1 MEFIRPRKSAIGLDM
16 GPLIDVIFLL
26 LIFFMLSS
34 SFLKPSMELKLP
46 QAVSTID
53 KTIPEAIVVSAAKD
67 GVLSLNANQV
77 QLNHLQSSV
86 KELMDQISGEPAV
99 HVKGD
104 KDMPYGVFVSVMNQL
119 RLAGASKIHIVH
131 EAIDE

>member
-1 MEFIRPRKSAIGLDM
+1 MEFMRPRKSAIGLDM
-16 GPLIDVIFLL
+16 APLIDVIFLL

-46 QAVSTID
+46 QAMATID

-67 GVLSLNANQV
+67 GELSLNGNQV
-77 QLNHLQSSV
+77 NLDNLQSSL
-86 KELMDQISGEPAV
+86 KNLMQKTPDEPAV

-104 KDMPYGVFVSVMNQL
+104 KDMPYSVFVSVMNQL
-119 RLAGASKIHIVH
+119 RLAGASRIHIVH
-131 EAIDE
+131 EAADE